1 MIGLLIDDVGAMV
14 PVIELPVI
22 VPPNEIGQTSLAWAP
37 AGSEPV
43 CEQAPV
49 MVAPEMPLRTGRRS
63 AGDPSDYSCGV
74 MQPLYRLCWK
84 Q

>member
-14 PVIELPVI
+14 PVIELLVI
-22 VPPNEIGQTSLAWAP
+22 VPPNEIGQTSLAP

-63 AGDPSDYSCGV
+63 AGDPSDYSRGV
-74 MQPLYRLCWK
+74 MRPLGCVGDSK
-84 Q
+84 S